1 MKAKTKTPCQGN
13 NQEAEYLP
21 DKSDH
26 TVGKTD
32 DEEPNAEKAN
42 NATTK
47 KKPCH
52 NMHTNQILR
61 PAVDASA
68 A

>member
-1 MKAKTKTPCQGN
+1 MT
-13 NQEAEYLP
+13 
-21 DKSDH
+21 
-26 TVGKTD
+26 
-32 DEEPNAEKAN
+32 EEPNAEKAN
-42 NATTK
+42 DETTK

-52 NMHTNQILR
+52 NMYMHTNQILR